1 MQLWLSKLYM
11 KLTWLRIRWVKIYI
25 LFWEKFKVY
34 NNIIHEETLVK
45 LLWVL
50 YIIDVKNVLIN
61 LICLFVVVVSME
73 TQHGEVTVQY
83 ATERFILSSRGH
95 ELHHIAEKM
104 RYLVALTISKQRV
117 KAWYS
122 VIHSSSL
129 ISVSWYSIY

>member
-1 MQLWLSKLYM
+1 M
-11 KLTWLRIRWVKIYI
+11 
-25 LFWEKFKVY
+25 Y

-83 ATERFILSSRGH
+83 ATEKCILSSKGH

-117 KAWYS
+117 KA
-122 VIHSSSL
+122 
-129 ISVSWYSIY
+129 